1 MKIGVGVEGP
11 SDRIFWDKLLHKSFS
26 PAVRFDVRAMKDR
39 ARLIR
44 STPALL
50 ESFRGL
56 HYAAGFILVDR
67 DKDPCIEAIL
77 HLFDAAVRPEARLP
91 VEQRYLSICVAIRGF
106 EAWLLADESAIKEL
120 LPNARYNAPNETASL
135 NPKETLR
142 TLWRQQYGSNAAIN
156 KIDFAK
162 RAAPRFDPASAQMRS
177 ASFRYF
183 WSRMT
188 TVCSRP
194 GGSG

>member
-1 MKIGVGVEGP
+1 M
-11 SDRIFWDKLLHKSFS
+11 
-26 PAVRFDVRAMKDR
+26 
-39 ARLIR
+39 
-44 STPALL
+44 
-50 ESFRGL
+50 
-56 HYAAGFILVDR
+56 DR
-67 DKDPCIEAIL
+67 DKGPCIEAIL
-77 HLFDAAVRPEARLP
+77 HLFDAAVHPEARLP

-120 LPNARYNAPNETASL
+120 LPNAQYDAPNETASL

-162 RAAPRFDPASAQMRS
+162 RVAPRFDPASAQTRS

>member
-26 PAVRFDVRAMKDR
+26 PAVRFDVRAMKGR
-39 ARLIR
+39 AQLIR

-91 VEQRYLSICVAIRGF
+91 VEQRYLSICAAIRGF

-142 TLWRQQYGSNAAIN
+142 TLWRKQYGSNAAIN
-156 KIDFAK
+156 KIDFVK
-162 RAAPRFDPASAQMRS
+162 RAAPRFDPASAQIRS

>member
-1 MKIGVGVEGP
+1 
-11 SDRIFWDKLLHKSFS
+11 
-26 PAVRFDVRAMKDR
+26 MKDR

-56 HYAAGFILVDR
+56 HHAAGFILLDR
-67 DKDPCIEAIL
+67 DRDPCIEAIL
-77 HLFDAAVRPEARLP
+77 HLFDAAVRPAARLP

-106 EAWLLADESAIKEL
+106 EAWLLADESAIEEL
-120 LPNARYNAPNETASL
+120 LPDARYDAPNETASL
-135 NPKETLR
+135 NPKETLK
-142 TLWRQQYGSNAAIN
+142 TLWRQQYGPNAAIN
-156 KIDFAK
+156 KIDLAK
-162 RAAPRFDPASAQMRS
+162 RAAPRFDPTSAQMRS

-188 TVCSRP
+188 AVCNRP